1 MYDDVQF
8 VKFRRG
14 SQAAYD
20 TLVNNNRVD
29 DNTLYFIYDK
39 NNKSDS
45 GSLYLGLTPI
55 ISSNGAI
62 TAGAIPAISFD
73 PTTEDVQDVLDSFV
87 PDAEAGDM
95 AIANGDLYIY
105 NGTDWEPATEFF
117 ASRNMVEEL
126 GTEINEI
133 KDIVGYPSEA
143 YPSSSEYVEG
153 AYQSVGTRL
162 TNIENVINQGSVY
175 WLDIGEEEDLIFKQG
190 QR

>member
-1 MYDDVQF
+1 
-8 VKFRRG
+8 
-14 SQAAYD
+14 
-20 TLVNNNRVD
+20 
-29 DNTLYFIYDK
+29 
-39 NNKSDS
+39 
-45 GSLYLGLTPI
+45 
-55 ISSNGAI
+55 
-62 TAGAIPAISFD
+62 
-73 PTTEDVQDVLDSFV
+73 
-87 PDAEAGDM
+87 M

-162 TNIENVINQGSVY
+162 TNIENVIN
-175 WLDIGEEEDLIFKQG
+175 
-190 QR
+190 